1 MLQMEMLKML
11 KIPDGDSISNPSD
24 VLTRSDHVA
33 FWNGNLSAIFLTD
46 TGTCQSLDFSLNLP
60 FFV

>member
-1 MLQMEMLKML
+1 MLQMEMLK
-11 KIPDGDSISNPSD
+11 IPDGVSISTLPD
-24 VLTRSDHVA
+24 VLTRSDHDA
-33 FWNGNLSAIFLTD
+33 FWKRNLSAIFLTD

>member
-1 MLQMEMLKML
+1 MLQMEMLK
-11 KIPDGDSISNPSD
+11 IPDGESISNPSD
-24 VLTRSDHVA
+24 VLTRSDHLA
-33 FWNGNLSAIFLTD
+33 FWNGNLNAIFLTD